1 VRAWVAKTGITGGET
16 ISFEQC
22 WELSKRWYP
31 GRAGLGWNP
40 KTVEE
45 MEEILVAIGLTS
57 QFWKLR
63 T

>member
-1 VRAWVAKTGITGGET
+1 MRSWVEKTGIAGGET

-31 GRAGLGWNP
+31 GRAELDWNP
-40 KTVEE
+40 KTVDE
-45 MEEILVAIGLTS
+45 MEEILAAVGLTS
-57 QFWKLR
+57 EFWSLR